1 MSIFEAGMLLCFGAA
16 WPMNI
21 IKSLRSRTAGG
32 KSVIFQWA
40 ILVGYICGIAGK
52 FITGN
57 VTYVLIAYVINV
69 VMVLIDILLTL
80 RNMALDKLADRK
92 AAKEAAEKEAL

>member
-21 IKSLRSRTAGG
+21 IKSLRSRTAAG

-40 ILVGYICGIAGK
+40 ILVGYICGITNKLLYSMDIVLVLYILNFTMVAVD
-52 FITGN
+52 T
-57 VTYVLIAYVINV
+57 VLIY
-69 VMVLIDILLTL
+69 
-80 RNMALDKLADRK
+80 RNRALDKKR
-92 AAKEAAEKEAL
+92 AAGEKV